1 MKKLIYIE
9 NEIKEHSR
17 TIAITKKFK
26 DSKVIYINNYSEVF
40 NKKNQSF
47 DLQKKKPAIIL
58 AKKHKNYLNK
68 IPKNYGIGNHYN
80 YYFSYM
86 YNCVFDCKYCFLQ
99 GLYSSANYVIFV
111 NYEDFLHEI
120 KKLYT

>member
-47 DLQKKKPAIIL
+47 
-58 AKKHKNYLNK
+58 N
-68 IPKNYGIGNHYN
+68 
-80 YYFSYM
+80 
-86 YNCVFDCKYCFLQ
+86 
-99 GLYSSANYVIFV
+99 
-111 NYEDFLHEI
+111 
-120 KKLYT
+120 

>member
-9 NEIKEHSR
+9 NEIKEHPR

-47 DLQKKKPAIIL
+47 NLQKKNPAIIL

-68 IPKNYGIGNHYN
+68 IPKNYEIGNHCIYS
-80 YYFSYM
+80 FSYM
-86 YNCVFDCKYCFLQ
+86 KNRRTEGQ
-99 GLYSSANYVIFV
+99 
-111 NYEDFLHEI
+111 
-120 KKLYT
+120 

>member
-9 NEIKEHSR
+9 NEIKEHPR

-47 DLQKKKPAIIL
+47 NLQKKTQL
-58 AKKHKNYLNK
+58 L
-68 IPKNYGIGNHYN
+68 
-80 YYFSYM
+80 F
-86 YNCVFDCKYCFLQ
+86 
-99 GLYSSANYVIFV
+99 
-111 NYEDFLHEI
+111 
-120 KKLYT
+120 